1 MLPNSRL
8 LRAAGFQL
16 GGIDPEALDCY
27 FSFGYIPSP
36 KTIYK
41 KVSKLCPA
49 HTLVVTDNDIRETR
63 YWNLSFAGP
72 VSRTLDDAADEL
84 EALLDEAVRC
94 RLMSEVPLGAFLSG
108 GLDSPL
114 VVSSMC
120 RPGNGRVLTNSI
132 GFEDERFNE
141 LPAARAVAEHLRT
154 DHREFF
160 VRPEV
165 ADVLG
170 KIAWYFDEPFAD
182 SSAVPTWYVCKMAR
196 ENVTVALSGD
206 GGDESFGGYT
216 FRYIPHMLE
225 SRIRALLPTHLRT
238 MTFGPIGSLYPSVSW
253 LPKRLR
259 LKTIFENLAVN
270 DAESFYRDLVWLRPD
285 TREVVYSHDFM
296 ASLCGFTPFET
307 VKPFYSGSDA
317 VDALGRSQY
326 TDINFYMTEDVLV
339 KVDRMSMAHAL
350 EVRSPLLD
358 YRIIEFAAR
367 LPAGLKLHNGRGKI
381 LLRKLARRRLPEE
394 IVNQP
399 KRGFSI
405 PAAEWLRN
413 ELKPIAHEAVFAR
426 DSLIADVLD
435 SKQLEKI
442 WNSHQAGRQDH
453 SVFLWG
459 LMMLKLWE
467 DIHLKGV

>member
-1 MLPNSRL
+1 MCGIAGFINFRGHRTETARRDIKRMTDMIAHRGPDEEGFFIDDHAALGHRRL
-8 LRAAGFQL
+8 SIIDLSGGKQPMGKLDDKVQLVFNGEIYNFLEVRGELEARGHNFITKSDTEVILAAYLEWGEVCVEKLDGMFAFAIWDAREKNLFLCRDRVGKKPLYYVRDGSTFAFASELKALKAAGFQL

-238 MTFGPIGSLYPSVSW
+238 MTFRPHRFA
-253 LPKRLR
+253 LPQCFLAAKTSQTKDDFRKPGGKRCGKLLSRSCLASSGYARGRLLR
-259 LKTIFENLAVN
+259 TILWHR
-270 DAESFYRDLVWLRPD
+270 Y
-285 TREVVYSHDFM
+285 
-296 ASLCGFTPFET
+296 
-307 VKPFYSGSDA
+307 
-317 VDALGRSQY
+317 
-326 TDINFYMTEDVLV
+326 
-339 KVDRMSMAHAL
+339 
-350 EVRSPLLD
+350 
-358 YRIIEFAAR
+358 
-367 LPAGLKLHNGRGKI
+367 AGLRH
-381 LLRKLARRRLPEE
+381 
-394 IVNQP
+394 
-399 KRGFSI
+399 
-405 PAAEWLRN
+405 
-413 ELKPIAHEAVFAR
+413 LKP
-426 DSLIADVLD
+426 
-435 SKQLEKI
+435 
-442 WNSHQAGRQDH
+442 
-453 SVFLWG
+453 
-459 LMMLKLWE
+459 
-467 DIHLKGV
+467 

>member
-1 MLPNSRL
+1 
-8 LRAAGFQL
+8 
-16 GGIDPEALDCY
+16 
-27 FSFGYIPSP
+27 
-36 KTIYK
+36 
-41 KVSKLCPA
+41 
-49 HTLVVTDNDIRETR
+49 
-63 YWNLSFAGP
+63 
-72 VSRTLDDAADEL
+72 
-84 EALLDEAVRC
+84 
-94 RLMSEVPLGAFLSG
+94 
-108 GLDSPL
+108 
-114 VVSSMC
+114 
-120 RPGNGRVLTNSI
+120 
-132 GFEDERFNE
+132 
-141 LPAARAVAEHLRT
+141 
-154 DHREFF
+154 
-160 VRPEV
+160 
-165 ADVLG
+165 
-170 KIAWYFDEPFAD
+170 
-182 SSAVPTWYVCKMAR
+182 
-196 ENVTVALSGD
+196 
-206 GGDESFGGYT
+206 
-216 FRYIPHMLE
+216 
-225 SRIRALLPTHLRT
+225 
-238 MTFGPIGSLYPSVSW
+238 
-253 LPKRLR
+253 
-259 LKTIFENLAVN
+259 
-270 DAESFYRDLVWLRPD
+270 
-285 TREVVYSHDFM
+285 M

-367 LPAGLKLHNGRGKI
+367 LPAGLKLHNGRGKL